1 MENEGGYGIM
11 GFLLIG
17 LFLVLMLL
25 GMPIA
30 FVIGIVALLG
40 IFGMPYTPEAAVPMK
55 MVNGLDSFVLLA
67 VPLFILAAN
76 LMNSGK
82 ISEKLIDLALAI
94 VGPIRGGLAHAN
106 ILVSMMFA
114 GVSGASQADAAG
126 VGKILIPS
134 MKKQGYDT
142 ETAVGVTA
150 ASSTVG
156 VIIPP
161 SIPMIIF
168 AGLTN
173 VSIGALFLGGIIPGI
188 LIGLGMMLFVY
199 VIAIKRNFPKAARPE
214 LTKVGKRFIESVP
227 ALLTPIIIIGG
238 IVFGFFTATEA
249 AAVASL
255 YTFLISMFV
264 YKTLKLKDLPKI
276 LMDTLALS
284 SLSLFAL
291 AAASALGELMSYY
304 QLGTIAQ
311 EFFSDH
317 IGSEWLFIFILI
329 VFFLFVGTFMDA
341 IPAMILFVP
350 IILPTAL
357 EFGIDPIHLG
367 LIVVI
372 TLAIGLATP
381 PYGLVLLL
389 SAKIGELSVERSFIA
404 VIPYLFIIV
413 VVLLIIAFLPEV
425 TFFIPNLFS

>member
-1 MENEGGYGIM
+1 M
-11 GFLLIG
+11 GFLLVG
-17 LFLVLMLL
+17 LFLVLMLI
-25 GMPIA
+25 GVPIA
-30 FVIGIVALLG
+30 FVIGIIALIG
-40 IFGMPYTPEAAVPMK
+40 IFGIPYTPEATVAMK

-82 ISEKLIDLALAI
+82 VSEKLIDFALAI

-114 GVSGASQADAAG
+114 GVSGAAQADTAG

-134 MKKQGYDT
+134 MLRKGYDK
-142 ETAVGVTA
+142 ETSVGVTA

-156 VIIPP
+156 VVIPP

-173 VSIGALFLGGIIPGI
+173 ASIGALFLGGIIPGI
-188 LIGLGMMLFVY
+188 LIGLGMMVLIYVLAVKKNYPRDKRVEMKRLFRLFLD
-199 VIAIKRNFPKAARPE
+199 AF
-214 LTKVGKRFIESVP
+214 P
-227 ALLTPIIIIGG
+227 ALLTPVIIIGG
-238 IVFGFFTATEA
+238 IITGFFTATEA
-249 AAVASL
+249 AAVASI
-255 YTFLISMFV
+255 YTAIVCMFY
-264 YKTLKLKDLPKI
+264 YKTLKVKDFPKI
-276 LMDTLALS
+276 LFDTLALS

-304 QLGTIAQ
+304 QLGAAAQ
-311 EFFSDH
+311 EFFDNN
-317 IGSEWLFIFILI
+317 IGSRWLFILI
-329 VFFLFVGTFMDA
+329 VIAFFLFVGTFMDA

-357 EFGIDPIHLG
+357 EFGMDPVHLG

-372 TLAIGLATP
+372 TLAIGLITP
-381 PYGLVLLL
+381 PYGLCLLL
-389 SAKIGELSVERSFIA
+389 AAKIGGMSIERSFVA
-404 VIPYLFIIV
+404 VIPYIAIILI
-413 VVLLIIAFLPEV
+413 VLLFVAFFPNIAFYIPEL
-425 TFFIPNLFS
+425 INPSLF

>member
-1 MENEGGYGIM
+1 M
-11 GFLLIG
+11 GFILVA
-17 LFLVLMLL
+17 LFIVLMLI
-25 GMPIA
+25 GIPIA

-40 IFGMPYTPEAAVPMK
+40 IMDIEYIPELTVPIK
-55 MVNGLDSFVLLA
+55 MLNGLDSFVLLA

-82 ISEKLIDLALAI
+82 ISEKLIELSLAI

-114 GVSGASQADAAG
+114 GVSGASQADTAG

-134 MKKQGYDT
+134 MKNKGYDT
-142 ETAVGVTA
+142 ETAVAVTA

-156 VIIPP
+156 VVIPP

-173 VSIGALFLGGIIPGI
+173 ASVGALFLGGIVPGI
-188 LIGLGMMLFVY
+188 LIGLAMMVFIYFMALKNNYPKFARTELKKLFKL
-199 VIAIKRNFPKAARPE
+199 ALEAF
-214 LTKVGKRFIESVP
+214 P
-227 ALLTPIIIIGG
+227 ALLTPVIIIGG
-238 IVFGFFTATEA
+238 IITGFFTATEA

-255 YTFLISMFV
+255 YTLLISMFF
-264 YKTLKLKDLPKI
+264 YKTLKVRDIPKI
-276 LMDTLALS
+276 LVDTLGLS

-304 QLGTIAQ
+304 QLGALAQ
-311 EFFSDH
+311 EFFNNNIDAK
-317 IGSEWLFIFILI
+317 WLFIII
-329 VFFLFVGTFMDA
+329 IIAFFLFVGTFMDA

-350 IILPTAL
+350 VVLPAATM
-357 EFGIDPIHLG
+357 FGIDPIHLG

-372 TLAIGLATP
+372 TLAVGLITP
-381 PYGLVLLL
+381 PYGLCLLL
-389 SAKIGELSVERSFIA
+389 AAKIGEISIERSFKA
-404 VIPYLFIIV
+404 VIPFIGIVV
-413 VVLLIIAFLPEV
+413 VVLLFIAFFPEV
-425 TFFIPNLFS
+425 AFYIPKMINPALF

>member
-1 MENEGGYGIM
+1 M

-17 LFLVLMLL
+17 LFIVLMFI
-25 GMPIA
+25 GIPIA

-40 IFGMPYTPEAAVPMK
+40 IFNIPYIPELSVPMK
-55 MVNGLDSFVLLA
+55 MLNGLDSFVLLA

-82 ISEKLIDLALAI
+82 ISIKLIDLALAI
-94 VGPIRGGLAHAN
+94 VGPIRGGLAHSN

-114 GVSGASQADAAG
+114 GVSGASQADTAG

-134 MKKQGYDT
+134 MIDKGYDK

-156 VIIPP
+156 VVIPP

-173 VSIGALFLGGIIPGI
+173 ASVGALFLGGIVPGV
-188 LIGLGMMLFVY
+188 LIGLSMMIFLY
-199 VIAIKRNFPKAARPE
+199 VLAIKRNYPKTARVE
-214 LTKVGKRFIESVP
+214 FKKFLKLLVDTIP
-227 ALLTPIIIIGG
+227 ALFTVVIIIGG
-238 IVFGFFTATEA
+238 IVSGFFTATEA

-255 YTFLISMFV
+255 YTLIITMFY

-276 LMDTLALS
+276 LIDTLSLS

-291 AAASALGELMSYY
+291 ATASALGELMSYY
-304 QLGTIAQ
+304 QLGIVAQ
-311 EFFSDH
+311 QFFTNN
-317 IGSEWLFIFILI
+317 IGTEWLFILI
-329 VFFLFVGTFMDA
+329 IIGFFLFIGTFMDA

-350 IILPTAL
+350 VILPTAL
-357 EFGIDPIHLG
+357 QFGIDPVHLG
-367 LIVVI
+367 LIVVM
-372 TLAIGLATP
+372 TLAVGLTTP
-381 PYGLVLLL
+381 PYGLCLLL
-389 SAKIGELSVERSFIA
+389 AAKIGDLSIERSFRAVLPYIA
-404 VIPYLFIIV
+404 IIL
-413 VVLLIIAFLPEV
+413 VVLLFIAFFPDV
-425 TFFIPNLFS
+425 AFYIPKMINPGLF

>member
-1 MENEGGYGIM
+1 M
-11 GFLLIG
+11 GFLLLG
-17 LFLVLMLL
+17 LFVILMLI
-25 GMPIA
+25 GIPIA
-30 FVIGIVALLG
+30 FVIAVVALIG
-40 IFGMPYTPEAAVPMK
+40 IFDIPYTPEATVPMK

-82 ISEKLIDLALAI
+82 ISEKLIDLSLAI
-94 VGPIRGGLAHAN
+94 VGPIRGGLAHSN

-114 GVSGASQADAAG
+114 GVSGASQADTAG
-126 VGKILIPS
+126 VGKILIPN
-134 MKKQGYDT
+134 MQKNGYDK
-142 ETAVGVTA
+142 ETSVGVTA
-150 ASSTVG
+150 ASSTIG
-156 VIIPP
+156 VVIPP

-173 VSIGALFLGGIIPGI
+173 ASIGALFLGGIIPGI
-188 LIGLGMMLFVY
+188 LIGLGMMVFVY
-199 VIAIKRNFPKAARPE
+199 IIAVKRNYPRA
-214 LTKVGKRFIESVP
+214 KRVEFKKFAKLFGQAIP

-238 IVFGFFTATEA
+238 IISGFFTATEA

-255 YTFLISMFV
+255 YTLIVCMLY
-264 YKTLKLKDLPKI
+264 YKTLKVKDLPKI

-311 EFFSDH
+311 EFFTDNVSVK
-317 IGSEWLFIFILI
+317 WVFLI
-329 VFFLFVGTFMDA
+329 IIIAFFLFIGTFMDA

-350 IILPTAL
+350 VILPTAL
-357 EFGIDPIHLG
+357 EFGIDPVHLG

-372 TLAIGLATP
+372 TLAVGLITP
-381 PYGLVLLL
+381 PYGLCLLL
-389 SAKIGELSVERSFIA
+389 AAKIGNMSIERSFVA
-404 VIPYLFIIV
+404 VIPYIAIIV
-413 VVLLIIAFLPEV
+413 VVLLFIAFLPDIA
-425 TFFIPNLFS
+425 FYIPRMINPSLF

>member
-1 MENEGGYGIM
+1 M
-11 GFLLIG
+11 GFLLLGMFI
-17 LFLVLMLL
+17 VLMLI
-25 GMPIA
+25 GVPIA
-30 FVIGIVALLG
+30 FVIGIVALIG
-40 IFGMPYTPEAAVPMK
+40 IFGIPYTPEASVAMK

-82 ISEKLIDLALAI
+82 ISEKLIQLALAM
-94 VGPIRGGLAHAN
+94 VGRVRGGLAHAN

-114 GVSGASQADAAG
+114 GVSGASQADTAG

-134 MKKQGYDT
+134 MLKNGYDK

-156 VIIPP
+156 VVIPP

-173 VSIGALFLGGIIPGI
+173 ASIGGLFLGGIIPGI
-188 LIGLGMMLFVY
+188 LIGLSMMVFIY
-199 VIAIKRNFPKAARPE
+199 IIAVKRNYPKAEKTE
-214 LTKVGKRFIESVP
+214 LKAFGKLALEALP
-227 ALLTPIIIIGG
+227 ALFTPIIIIGG
-238 IVFGFFTATEA
+238 IISGFFTATEA

-255 YTFLISMFV
+255 YTLFICMFY
-264 YKTLKLKDLPKI
+264 YKTLKLKHLPKI

-304 QLGTIAQ
+304 QLGTMAQ
-311 EFFSDH
+311 EFFTNN
-317 IGSEWLFIFILI
+317 IGAKWLFIVVII
-329 VFFLFVGTFMDA
+329 AFFLFVGTFMDA

-350 IILPTAL
+350 VILPTAV

-372 TLAIGLATP
+372 TLAIGLITP
-381 PYGLVLLL
+381 PYGLCLLL
-389 SAKIGELSVERSFIA
+389 AAKIGNMSTERSFVAVLPYIA
-404 VIPYLFIIV
+404 IV
-413 VVLLIIAFLPEV
+413 LVVLVFIAFFPDIA
-425 TFFIPNLFS
+425 FFIPKLINPSLF